1 MAYEDDEHRKPKAG
15 DWGVLNAIPEPPPM
29 EIEPPRREV
38 RRSEPPLGYD
48 PLLPS
53 PDALVDVPIKKHR
66 SYAGLV
72 FLLVIAAG
80 AAGLY
85 FVMRTDID
93 SNRVRGNPDGIKLGG
108 SQTITQAGAAGEEIE
123 VAPPPA
129 KTLLRVESDPPGARV
144 VVNGNAAGDVTPTAV
159 QTFVGQPAEVFV
171 FAEGQAPARKMVT
184 VGEQGGPVSVALE
197 AATGETGALEV
208 TSDPPGAFVEYM
220 GVIVGE
226 TPFRIEKVPA
236 GSPAFFRLKKE
247 GHYAHTVRYELAAG
261 EERRVGV
268 KLIPDDGKRTMATV
282 FVESLPFGAR
292 VERFEGEAAKR
303 EGVTGNRPVE
313 VFARIGYPLTL
324 QLSADRFGTEKVQ
337 LDVSDA
343 TYTVMLRLPPPKEA
357 FGALS
362 LSGPKGLTVYLDGEE
377 QDALP
382 LRKVKVRAGERNLVV
397 VDPETRARAT
407 LKLKVGEEEEVSRS
421 IKRTDDGRIVVE

>member
-1 MAYEDDEHRKPKAG
+1 MAHDDDQHRKPKAE
-15 DWGVLNAIPEPPPM
+15 DWGVLNAIPEPPPL
-29 EIEPPRREV
+29 EIEPARREV
-38 RRSEPPLGYD
+38 QRSEPPLGYE

-85 FVMRTDID
+85 FVMRTDLE
-93 SNRVRGNPDGIKLGG
+93 SNRVRGNPEGINLGTP
-108 SQTITQAGAAGEEIE
+108 QTITQAGAAREDIE
-123 VAPPPA
+123 VAPPPQR
-129 KTLLRVESDPPGARV
+129 TSLRLTSDPPGARV
-144 VVNGNAAGDVTPTAV
+144 VVNGNAAGEVTPTAV
-159 QTFVGQPAEVFV
+159 QTFVGLPAEVHMY
-171 FAEGQAPARKMVT
+171 AEGYAPAKTVVT
-184 VGEQGGPVSVALE
+184 VSEQGGPVALTLE
-197 AATGETGALEV
+197 PAKVETGALEV

-236 GSPAFFRLKKE
+236 GYPAFFRLKKE
-247 GHYAHTVRYELAAG
+247 GHYAHTVRYELGAG

-292 VERFEGEAAKR
+292 VERLEGAEGKR

-313 VFARIGYPLTL
+313 VFARIGYPLAM
-324 QLSADRFGTEKVQ
+324 QVSADRFGTEKVQ
-337 LDVSDA
+337 LDVTDA

-407 LKLKVGEEEEVSRS
+407 LKLKVGEEEEVSRA